1 MKDAHD
7 PILRCDLPTDQAER
21 RQGGGPGGL
30 GLRRDLDRYF
40 NAFETG
46 KMSEDLCRPR
56 IEALAEKL
64 RGLQSRHAE
73 LTAAMDDEDL
83 TAPSTDELEKMR
95 ATVQHAIEHGPNTL
109 RKAVLQQF
117 VVEVR
122 IESRR
127 VIWPTFRL
135 PLGGVRELSRMV
147 DRSGFEPLTSSVRG
161 RRSPS

>member
-1 MKDAHD
+1 
-7 PILRCDLPTDQAER
+7 
-21 RQGGGPGGL
+21 
-30 GLRRDLDRYF
+30 
-40 NAFETG
+40 
-46 KMSEDLCRPR
+46 
-56 IEALAEKL
+56 
-64 RGLQSRHAE
+64 
-73 LTAAMDDEDL
+73 MDDEEL

-95 ATVQHAIEHGPNTL
+95 ATVQHAIEHGPTTL

-147 DRSGFEPLTSSVRG
+147 GREGVEPSHPTIGPARWTAVRLSCESSSWPPARG
-161 RRSPS
+161 AVAAAPVGGGRDPAGGPAPP